1 MHEIWCFLRSSCW
14 RTQLDVLLEP
24 NEEVGGYWTEWVSL
38 KMLSTFRKKARW
50 KWRRCMPWIAE
61 GMYVHK
67 NKTLRA
73 VDYFV
78 FSQSCWLLPV
88 VSNFINKCG
97 SAYLYFFLLH
107 FMFFFSCCQNKS
119 SKYDRNK
126 LKTLRA
132 KRISYN
138 NAELI

>member
-1 MHEIWCFLRSSCW
+1 
-14 RTQLDVLLEP
+14 
-24 NEEVGGYWTEWVSL
+24 
-38 KMLSTFRKKARW
+38 
-50 KWRRCMPWIAE
+50 
-61 GMYVHK
+61 MYVHN

-88 VSNFINKCG
+88 VSNFINKCD

-107 FMFFFSCCQNKS
+107 FMFFFPVVKIKVVSMTEINS
-119 SKYDRNK
+119 
-126 LKTLRA
+126 KTLRA